1 MTVVTGG
8 ADTVM
13 NTRVGFSRSLALAI
27 MGVAALGLQAC
38 SNSSDQPPP
47 AKVSEAPAPVAPPAA
62 TPDAAPGAGNVM
74 KEQALP
80 DTPSTDA
87 KSPDPSRPMTKQ
99 EESTGMPL
107 PGQANDHS
115 NPTTGPARPPPS

>member
-1 MTVVTGG
+1 MTVVTGIEE
-8 ADTVM
+8 TVM

-27 MGVAALGLQAC
+27 MGVATLGLLAC

-47 AKVSEAPAPVAPPAA
+47 AKVSQAPAPIAPPAA
-62 TPDAAPGAGNVM
+62 APDAAPGTGDMM
-74 KEQALP
+74 KGQALP
-80 DTPSTDA
+80 DAASTDA

-99 EESTGMPL
+99 EESTEMPL

-115 NPTTGPARPPPS
+115 SPTTGPAKAPTS